1 MKIKYLG
8 TAAYEGV
15 PALFCNCEVCKK
27 SRAAGGRNLRTRSQA
42 LVDDKIMI
50 DFNPD
55 TVTHTM
61 TYGIDWEKI
70 EGVIITHAHSD
81 HLYPSDAEIATG
93 CYSHDHRKINF
104 YSGKAGYD
112 MLKPYTIDCDAEK
125 TSLTLVEPLKK
136 FTVGGYEILP
146 LPADHGQD
154 TSPVIYSI
162 AKDGKRMLYA
172 HDTGVFLPQT
182 MDALEKEGHH
192 DFISFD
198 CTGCIGDGV
207 RWVYGHMSVLT
218 IIPLLDEMKKRGI
231 ADDKT
236 VIAISHFSHN
246 GGLTHDELAV
256 EAAKYGIITAYDGL
270 ELEF

>member
-70 EGVIITHAHSD
+70 EGVIITHSHSD
-81 HLYPSDAEIATG
+81 HLYPEDAGIATG

-112 MLKPYTIDCDAEK
+112 MLKPFTIGCDTEK

-154 TSPVIYSI
+154 TTPVIYSI

-182 MDALEKEGHH
+182 MDALEKEGYH

-218 IIPLLDEMKKRGI
+218 IMPLLDEMKKRGI